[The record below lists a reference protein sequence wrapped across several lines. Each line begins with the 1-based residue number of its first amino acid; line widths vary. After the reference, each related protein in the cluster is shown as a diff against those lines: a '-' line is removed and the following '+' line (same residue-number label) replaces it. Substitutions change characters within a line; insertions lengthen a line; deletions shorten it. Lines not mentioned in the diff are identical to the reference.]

1 SGEFTVWID
10 DGKLV
15 VAIADGNVTHHL
27 TVPRLILDDAQT
39 YHLAVSTGPDGLE
52 VWLDGQLVAADPEIT
67 VGLRLNDESLLI
79 GATRAWTSA
88 DRDPHSVTEGTIGD
102 VRIYDRQLDERHIVT
117 LAGAADPDMGAAA
130 STEMQMADLA
140 PVFEQL
146 DSATDTLLT
155 ILDERGV
162 TEEGDL
168 MQPLDRLQT
177 FGVGSSN
184 IRGGAGADGLNA
196 GGGNDTVNGLL
207 GDDILQGGYG
217 NDIVNGGDGNDI
229 IDGGHGE
236 DVLRG

>member
-1 SGEFTVWID
+1 
-10 DGKLV
+10 
-15 VAIADGNVTHHL
+15 
-27 TVPRLILDDAQT
+27 
-39 YHLAVSTGPDGLE
+39 
-52 VWLDGQLVAADPEIT
+52 
-67 VGLRLNDESLLI
+67 
-79 GATRAWTSA
+79 
-88 DRDPHSVTEGTIGD
+88 
-102 VRIYDRQLDERHIVT
+102 
-117 LAGAADPDMGAAA
+117 MGAAA